1 MNVRARI
8 VDNPWSFRG
17 PYPVHRVLPV
27 LERAGW
33 TVDVVHR
40 GRQASV
46 RRQVED
52 ALDQGA
58 ELVIGAGGD
67 GTLRDIADVLA
78 GRDAA
83 LGVLPGGTANLWA
96 HELGVARPPEQ
107 AAAALVDAGVRRMD
121 MGRIVHPDGRY
132 LRFLLMAG
140 VGIDGLMLDHTD
152 PRLKVRLGPGGI
164 ALGMVRAIP
173 EFRPFPVELTVDG
186 RDAWEGRVIQ
196 VIVGNSRL
204 YANVVHA
211 APEARVD
218 DGALD
223 VTVVPAG
230 DLELTVR
237 RGWSLVLRRRPGGET
252 PRFRGREILLRTP
265 VVPPMEVDGSAVR
278 RSSLDG
284 AAGRPFRILVEAR
297 RLAVRVPRAYDGD
310 LFESPA
316 PDDSPGP
323 EAGPSP
329 EAGRLTPASAG
340 PGRADVVPAA
350 RSRAG

>member
-8 VDNPWSFRG
+8 IDNPWSFRG

-27 LERAGW
+27 FERAGW
-33 TVDVVHR
+33 IVDVAHR

-52 ALDQGA
+52 ALGDGA
-58 ELVIGAGGD
+58 ELLVGAGGD
-67 GTLRDIADVLA
+67 GTLRDIADVLV
-78 GRDAA
+78 GRHAA

-107 AAAALVDAGVRRMD
+107 AAAALVESDVRRMD
-121 MGRIVHPDGRY
+121 MGRIVHPDGRH

-140 VGIDGLMLDHTD
+140 VGIDGLMLNHTD

-173 EFRPFPVELTVDG
+173 EFRPFPIELTVDG
-186 RDAWEGRVIQ
+186 REAWEGRVIQ

-211 APEARVD
+211 TPDARVD
-218 DGALD
+218 DGVLD
-223 VTVVPAG
+223 VTIVPAG
-230 DLELTVR
+230 DLELAVR
-237 RGWSLVLRRRPGGET
+237 LGWSLVLRRRPGGEV

-278 RSSLDG
+278 RGSLQG
-284 AAGRPFRILVEAR
+284 AAGRPFRILVEPR
-297 RLAVRVPRAYDGD
+297 SLAVRVPRAYAGD

-316 PDDSPGP
+316 PNGGGGLETGRDRP
-323 EAGPSP
+323 EAGL
-329 EAGRLTPASAG
+329 LTPASAA
-340 PGRADVVPAA
+340 PDRAGEAPAA
-350 RSRAG
+350 R

>member
-52 ALDQGA
+52 ALDEGA

-164 ALGMVRAIP
+164 ALGMIRAIP
-173 EFRPFPVELTVDG
+173 EFRPFPVELTIDG
-186 RDAWEGRVIQ
+186 REAWEGRVIQ

-237 RGWSLVLRRRPGGET
+237 LGWSLVLRRRPGGET

-284 AAGRPFRILVEAR
+284 AAGRPFRILVEPR

-316 PDDSPGP
+316 TDDSPGP

-340 PGRADVVPAA
+340 PGRAGAVPAA
-350 RSRAG
+350 LPPGG